1 VILLTMSNRRRIKT
15 LEAQVSVP
23 PIVHPATPLGYTPID
38 LDKVR
43 SVSWQRRSSETNR
56 KLKKVTNDDNH
67 ATITEHWSGDRQ
79 DVIIRPEPVRMGI
92 TTT

>member
-1 VILLTMSNRRRIKT
+1 MSNRRRIKP
-15 LEAQVSVP
+15 LDASLPPP
-23 PIVHPATPLGYTPID
+23 PIVHQEGPFAHLAGQIVD

-43 SVSWQRRSSETNR
+43 SVGWQRRSSETNGQ
-56 KLKKVTNDDNH
+56 LKKVTNDENH

-79 DVIIRPEPVRMGI
+79 DVIVRPQPVQMGL